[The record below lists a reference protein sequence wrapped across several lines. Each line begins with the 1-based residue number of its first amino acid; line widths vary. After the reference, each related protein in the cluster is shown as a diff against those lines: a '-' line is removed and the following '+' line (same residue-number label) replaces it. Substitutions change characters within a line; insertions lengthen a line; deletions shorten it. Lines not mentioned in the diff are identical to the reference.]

1 MLVFFLIHS
10 TKTTFCQAVREILLV
25 GHRQA
30 FAWIDEWHGMNI
42 EDVRNYE
49 TRMQEETNEKVTNQS
64 TVFCNIAQSELSFIL
79 SIVLTNQST
88 VF

>member
-1 MLVFFLIHS
+1 
-10 TKTTFCQAVREILLV
+10 
-25 GHRQA
+25 
-30 FAWIDEWHGMNI
+30 MNI